1 MKIGKNLDPN
11 KDFLNPWRPD
21 SGQFPYLR
29 SGRLPDIFKLLNI
42 AAPNNIVRARINP
55 EFLKRLHDRLQ
66 VSTLPPA
73 PLHPVFG
80 DEPSSDILPI
90 IANLAIPWIA
100 ITGSIVINTESALA
114 QHLVPIDTGWAGFY
128 FDNFLPEADDQV
140 IIKDFNC
147 FISRMD
153 PMRQSWF
160 YQLIRR
166 GLLDQGFVSFNM
178 HIDRIPALAG
188 MTQSQAF
195 EKQFQDGMTIFAP
208 EHEIA
213 RAIVPYRNFDVE
225 LDLNKVILQSKFSIV
240 IETYF
245 DNNDIITY
253 TEKIFRAMCLPRP
266 WVLYSARH
274 GVKYLRE
281 QGYDT
286 LDDLVDHAQY
296 DDLESCIDRQVAI
309 LNMAKE
315 LCSFDVEQHRTRLVQ
330 ASNHNL
336 AQIEKLNKNFGNTIY
351 NAHPQVLDKYFALVD
366 AAK

>member
-1 MKIGKNLDPN
+1 MHKTLP
-11 KDFLNPWRPD
+11 LPRW
-21 SGQFPYLR
+21 SGPV
-29 SGRLPDIFKLLNI
+29 IELLNI
-42 AAPNNIVRARINP
+42 AAPHYFALPGLNP

-66 VSTLPPA
+66 VSTLPAA
-73 PLHPVFG
+73 PMYHVFG
-80 DEPSSDILPI
+80 DEPRLENLPVTT
-90 IANLAIPWIA
+90 NLEIPWIA
-100 ITGSIVINTESALA
+100 ITGSMVINTESVLA
-114 QHLVPIDTGWAGFY
+114 QHLVPINTGWAGFY
-128 FDNFLPEADDQV
+128 FDNFLPEVDDQV

-160 YQLIRR
+160 YQLIRW

-225 LDLNKVILQSKFSIV
+225 LDLNKIILQSKFSIV

-286 LDDLVDHAQY
+286 LDDLVDHSQY

-309 LNMAKE
+309 LNITKE
-315 LCSFDVEQHRTRLVQ
+315 LCNFDVEQHCTRLVQ

-336 AQIEKLNKNFGNTIY
+336 AQIEKLNKNFSNTIY

>member
-1 MKIGKNLDPN
+1 MKLVTNLSKINKNFSFQN
-11 KDFLNPWRPD
+11 SESWSRI
-21 SGQFPYLR
+21 PY
-29 SGRLPDIFKLLNI
+29 IVKLTNI
-42 AAPNNIVRARINP
+42 AAPHYFILSGLNP

-73 PLHPVFG
+73 AMYPAFG

-114 QHLVPIDTGWAGFY
+114 QHLVPVDTGWAGFY
-128 FDNFLPEADDQV
+128 FDNFLPEVDDQV

-166 GLLDQGFVSFNM
+166 GLLDQGLVSYNM
-178 HIDRIPALAG
+178 DIDRIPALAG

-213 RAIVPYRNFDVE
+213 RAIVPYRNFDTE
-225 LDLNKVILQSKFSIV
+225 SAIEKIILQSKFSIV
-240 IETYF
+240 IETFF
-245 DNNDIITY
+245 DHNDMITY

-266 WVLYSARH
+266 WILYCARH
-274 GVKYLRE
+274 AVKYLRK

-309 LNMAKE
+309 LNMTKE
-315 LCSFDVEQHRTRLVQ
+315 LCNFDVEQHRTRLVQ

-336 AQIEKLNKNFGNTIY
+336 AQIEKLHKNFGNTIY
-351 NAHPQVLDKYFALVD
+351 DAHLQVLDKYFALVD

>member
-1 MKIGKNLDPN
+1 MKLGTKIIINRSFSHPK
-11 KDFLNPWRPD
+11 WRPD
-21 SGQFPYLR
+21 LHSGQ
-29 SGRLPDIFKLLNI
+29 LPDIVNLPNI
-42 AAPNNIVRARINP
+42 AAPFAPGSIVGARMNP
-55 EFLKRLHDRLQ
+55 EFVKRLHDRLQ

-73 PLHPVFG
+73 PMHHVFG
-80 DEPSSDILPI
+80 DEPCLENLPS

-128 FDNFLPEADDQV
+128 FDNFLPEVDDQV
-140 IIKDFNC
+140 ITKGFNC
-147 FISRMD
+147 FMSRMD
-153 PMRQSWF
+153 FMRQSWL

-166 GLLDQGFVSFNM
+166 GLLDQGLVSFNM

-195 EKQFQDGMTIFAP
+195 EKQFQDGMTIFTP

-213 RAIVPYRNFDVE
+213 RTIVPYRNFDVE

-266 WVLYSARH
+266 WVLYCARH

-315 LCSFDVEQHRTRLVQ
+315 LCNFDIEQHRTRLVR

-336 AQIEKLNKNFGNTIY
+336 AQIEKLNKNFSNTIY
-351 NAHPQVLDKYFALVD
+351 NAHLQVLDKYFALVD